1 MTKLAFPG
9 LQFNGFSLS
18 RGQLLNVSLLGV
30 GLVIPPWDITIL
42 SALTFWQPFIIFDSD
57 WVVNALAGAF
67 LAIPKAV
74 WDYLTGTLQKQVE
87 DYYKAHPEEK
97 PK

>member
-1 MTKLAFPG
+1 MTQLAFPG
-9 LQFNGFSLS
+9 LKFNGMSLT

-30 GLVIPPWDITIL
+30 GLVIPPWDITLIP
-42 SALTFWQPFIIFDSD
+42 ALTFWEPFIIFDSD

-67 LAIPKAV
+67 TAIPKAV
-74 WDYLTGTLQKQVE
+74 WDYFNKTMQAQVDE
-87 DYYKAHPEEK
+87 YYKAHPERK